1 MSVHLAVSTQTV
13 QSLSSLSGLQE
24 LDVRDNP
31 LQCDGDAACA
41 TRRQFRRW
49 LNDTVDR
56 LTLLRHPDD
65 NAMTATLVRHSDD
78 SDIAMRLPRHPDDNA
93 MSATL
98 VRHSA
103 DGDIAMRLPRHP
115 DDNAMT
121 ATLVRHS
128 DDGDIATRTRLPRH
142 PDDAVDEYLCQDSGA
157 SYVSGRLD
165 CDNTPLTLTAEQ
177 SAAHHGSVH
186 QYTGVQQYTGVILV
200 SISAVTVLV
209 VATLILVLGL
219 FVGRRY
225 WRRSD
230 VDYCKRRQSQLLQHD
245 HHHHDHQ
252 DVHQLDADAGA
263 TSSRLQTL
271 VATWLR
277 RCWSSHTSLSSV
289 GYRQVIGAELD
300 VTSSSGDV
308 TAMTSSGHDLAAS

>member
-78 SDIAMRLPRHPDDNA
+78 
-93 MSATL
+93 
-98 VRHSA
+98 
-103 DGDIAMRLPRHP
+103 GDIAMRLPRHP

-128 DDGDIATRTRLPRH
+128 DDGDIATRLPRH

-165 CDNTPLTLTAEQ
+165 CDNTPLTLTSEQ
-177 SAAHHGSVH
+177 SAVHHGSVH
-186 QYTGVQQYTGVILV
+186 QYTGVILV